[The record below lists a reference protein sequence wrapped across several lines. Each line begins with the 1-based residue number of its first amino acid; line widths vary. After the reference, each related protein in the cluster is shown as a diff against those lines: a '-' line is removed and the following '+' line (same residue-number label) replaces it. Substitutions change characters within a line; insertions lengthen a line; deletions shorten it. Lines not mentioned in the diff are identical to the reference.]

1 MEEIGKWFVHVCPTR
16 DEKAER
22 EREQIK
28 NSREKG
34 CVNGVPALV

>member
-1 MEEIGKWFVHVCPTR
+1 MEEIGKWFIHVCPTR

-28 NSREKG
+28 NSREKV